1 MSQKQKSIRSLHEAA
16 EVRIKTNQILEISS
30 RSEIQ
35 LGKQLSAFSLAFNLD
50 DGTRTTVECAYQG
63 SKVFRNG
70 GPYTDLYGL
79 DSRAAKTDERMRRG
93 DKLIAFSL
101 AGQDWPNEPKT
112 CFYDW
117 IYINALHRQTAMA
130 SNVLNYEAFTD
141 IEFNP
146 AKSFNCQARAAAQYV
161 SMSRR
166 GILLDALNDKN
177 LFASFYKVEPKVA
190 IKQQLL

>member
-1 MSQKQKSIRSLHEAA
+1 VSQKQKSIRSLHEAA

-101 AGQDWPNEPKT
+101 AGQDWPIEP
-112 CFYDW
+112 
-117 IYINALHRQTAMA
+117 QTFFMIG
-130 SNVLNYEAFTD
+130 YT
-141 IEFNP
+141 
-146 AKSFNCQARAAAQYV
+146 
-161 SMSRR
+161 
-166 GILLDALNDKN
+166 
-177 LFASFYKVEPKVA
+177 
-190 IKQQLL
+190 